1 MIALF
6 FFAVFEERV
15 QTEYGIIH
23 LVRSQNFSKNNI
35 SYPLIR
41 TRTQTFSE
49 NFAKVLNEWSVFG
62 VLLFIPEF
70 NDLKTKNFLHLPN
83 MTNHNRNSFYGH

>member
-49 NFAKVLNEWSVFG
+49 NFAKVLNE
-62 VLLFIPEF
+62 
-70 NDLKTKNFLHLPN
+70 
-83 MTNHNRNSFYGH
+83 